1 MALILEDGTGV
12 SGANAYTTSA
22 LVNAYLVE
30 RNRVDENGWSGFAGS
45 EKAASVIAATDYIE
59 TRFSQRFLGRRQFQN
74 ISVARGTLTFTGQPL
89 NTETVTINGI
99 VYTYNTSLGGANSVL
114 IGASVE
120 ASIKNLLDAI
130 SATSS
135 ALGDTVGLGTVTHT
149 TASASEGIGD
159 RLIAIALAKGTSGN
173 DVATTDTVTAASW
186 AAATLVG
193 GSDTEEP
200 QWLSFPRVDLL
211 DREGLRVRGMPTR
224 LLQATAEYAVR
235 TVAGTKLSP
244 DPNVDSSGQLVI
256 GTKVKVGPIVTETRF
271 SDGGTLAQLIKPYP
285 AADRLLS
292 EYLIPPG
299 RVIRG

>member
-1 MALILEDGTGV
+1 MTLILEDGTGV

-30 RNRVDENGWSGFAGS
+30 RNRVDENGWSGFSGS
-45 EKAASVIAATDYIE
+45 EKDAAVIAATDYIE
-59 TRFSQRFLGRRQFQN
+59 TRFGQRFLGRRQFQN

-89 NTETVTINGI
+89 NTETVTIDGI
-99 VYTYNTSLGGANSVL
+99 VYTYNTTLGAANSVL

-120 ASIKNLLDAI
+120 ASIQNLIDAI
-130 SATSS
+130 TAT
-135 ALGDTVGLGTVTHT
+135 AAKLGDTVGLGTVAHT
-149 TASASEGIGD
+149 TATASAGIGD
-159 RLIAIALAKGTSGN
+159 RLIAVAVAKGTPGN
-173 DVATTDTVTAASW
+173 DVGTVETVTAANWST
-186 AAATLVG
+186 ATLAG
-193 GSDTEEP
+193 GSDTGEP

-211 DREGLRVRGMPTR
+211 DREGLRVQGMPTR

-271 SDGGTLAQLIKPYP
+271 SDSGTLAQVIKPYP
-285 AADRLLS
+285 AADRLLAA
-292 EYLIPPG
+292 YLIPPG

>member
-22 LVNAYLVE
+22 LVTTYLVE
-30 RNRVDENGWSGFAGS
+30 RNRGSENGWDGVAGS
-45 EKAASVIAATDYIE
+45 EKDAAVIAATDYIE
-59 TRFSQRFLGRRQFQN
+59 TRYGLRFLGRRQFQN

-89 NTETVTINGI
+89 NAETVTIDGI
-99 VYTYNTSLGGANSVL
+99 VYTYNTVLGATNSIL

-120 ASIKNLLDAI
+120 ASIQNLIDAI
-130 SATSS
+130 TGNAVK
-135 ALGDTVGLGTVTHT
+135 LGDTVGLGTVAHATA
-149 TASASEGIGD
+149 TASAGIGD
-159 RLIAIALAKGTSGN
+159 RLIATALAKGTPGN
-173 DVATTDTVTAASW
+173 DVSTVETVTAASW
-186 AAATLVG
+186 ATATLVG
-193 GSDTEEP
+193 GSDTNEP
-200 QWLSFPRVDLL
+200 QWLSFPRVDLF
-211 DREGLRVRGMPTR
+211 DREGLRVQGMPTR

-244 DPNVDSSGQLVI
+244 DPNVDPSGQLVI